1 MVFLEIDGTKIGS
14 TSPTY
19 FIAEAGLN
27 HNGKIDLA
35 KKMIDEA
42 YNAGADAIKFQTYKS
57 ESFLSSSS
65 QYFDFFKNVELSFE
79 EFKEIKSYADNSCI
93 TFLSTPF
100 DFESSDYLK
109 KIGVPAF
116 KIASSDL
123 TNTPLL
129 SHIAK
134 MDLPMI
140 ISTGLGTMEE
150 IEESINLCNSVG
162 NNKIAI
168 LHCVADY
175 PANPE
180 ETNLSAIN
188 TMKEKFQVP
197 IGYSDNG
204 ESMIVDEIAVS
215 LGADIIEKHFTL
227 DKNMQGP
234 DHSFS
239 ILPND
244 LSMANEQITVNGTIK
259 VSELINVMNTEF
271 ANVDVNV
278 ALENGKIQFQ
288 NQNSGIS
295 LFEMKLSNFDNTFS
309 MSFEEIEGRESS
321 PVTASAVIY
330 DSQGEAHNLNFIFTP
345 TDTNFIN
352 WSWKVELNDPNSDIS
367 FQSGNEGIV
376 QFNADGSMNFEY
388 GQNESNLIL
397 NDGDTELAINID
409 ADGHNGI
416 SGLTSFGSISTL
428 SVFELDG
435 RPTGT
440 FENMFIEDSG
450 QVIAQFTNGDTRS
463 IAQLVLAS
471 FNNPEGL
478 EKGGQNTFIE
488 TAASGGVTINSASN
502 LNSSIISGALE
513 MSNVDLAKEFTDM
526 IISQR
531 GFQAS
536 TKVITATDQILQD
549 AINLKR

>member
-1 MVFLEIDGTKIGS
+1 LVFLEIDGTKIGS
-14 TSPTY
+14 RNPTY

-27 HNGKIDLA
+27 HNGRIDLA

-42 YNAGADAIKFQTYKS
+42 HNVGADAIKFQTYKS

-79 EFKEIKSYADNSCI
+79 EFKEIKNYADNSGI

-116 KIASSDL
+116 KIASADL
-123 TNTPLL
+123 TNIPLL
-129 SHIAK
+129 GHIAK

-244 LSMANEQITVNGTIK
+244 LKQLIAKFRLIEKIKGNGIKSPSNSEIKNKITIRKSITCSKFIHNGDILSSDNIAIK
-259 VSELINVMNTEF
+259 RPGDGIEPKHWYEIIGKRSTRDIEKDELIQWN
-271 ANVDVNV
+271 
-278 ALENGKIQFQ
+278 
-288 NQNSGIS
+288 
-295 LFEMKLSNFDNTFS
+295 
-309 MSFEEIEGRESS
+309 
-321 PVTASAVIY
+321 
-330 DSQGEAHNLNFIFTP
+330 
-345 TDTNFIN
+345 
-352 WSWKVELNDPNSDIS
+352 DIS
-367 FQSGNEGIV
+367 
-376 QFNADGSMNFEY
+376 
-388 GQNESNLIL
+388 
-397 NDGDTELAINID
+397 
-409 ADGHNGI
+409 
-416 SGLTSFGSISTL
+416 
-428 SVFELDG
+428 
-435 RPTGT
+435 
-440 FENMFIEDSG
+440 
-450 QVIAQFTNGDTRS
+450 
-463 IAQLVLAS
+463 
-471 FNNPEGL
+471 
-478 EKGGQNTFIE
+478 
-488 TAASGGVTINSASN
+488 
-502 LNSSIISGALE
+502 
-513 MSNVDLAKEFTDM
+513 
-526 IISQR
+526 
-531 GFQAS
+531 
-536 TKVITATDQILQD
+536 
-549 AINLKR
+549 